1 MNFKTTYLLFALLAV
16 MLSVLALVLY
26 LGPTPP
32 PGAENV
38 FPSMHAKEGRIE
50 SKDIDKVVIER
61 KVPDEATLVFER
73 VDDNTWKITGP
84 RPMPADS
91 NNIRNLIDALIGA
104 RFEEENRP
112 SSLRAGGLDNP
123 QRVITLSGKDKE
135 WKLTLGAVTPG
146 TESALLYVLSSDRPT
161 MPLGVSKTTFDAALE
176 NLPYF
181 RARSLFGTDSRDFRT
196 VRLALG
202 KKPPVELKRTGDKW
216 ALVQPPYGDADAAN
230 LLTQLTG
237 LTVDYRTD
245 KENDFV
251 KDAVTDLTPYHLN
264 PAKGDVL
271 TVTVVRGEGDK
282 AVTTKA
288 VLGVTKKVDKEE
300 KYYAA
305 FDEGQAKDV
314 VKVPAAAVDA
324 LVKVV
329 DDPNGVRNKNLL
341 ALESFKQP
349 DAIDVDNSYGKLE
362 FRKPDAAKPWQL
374 YRGGAANNVDDAEVR
389 KLIDELNRKD
399 VISSFPDP
407 KRKKE
412 LGLEKPEVV
421 VKVWAESL
429 QAADAK
435 AKDAKPA
442 FKKDVKPA
450 AELRFGNRERDSVAV
465 ERVWGNDST
474 IALVPASLL
483 DQLRKGPLAYVDR
496 SIPPYNPGAA
506 EEDVTKVE
514 LTRPGETFEITR
526 ENSTAP
532 WKLVKPDALKGR
544 EANAEAMRG
553 LLGELNRLSAKE
565 IVAEKADAKDLAG
578 TYELAKP
585 AYRVAVTVTKD
596 KKPTTHEFVFGKETA
611 GKGVYLK
618 LGNKDAIYLVG
629 AEVLAALRREL
640 RDTTVLSFEPDKV
653 TGLTVRGWK
662 TVVGAVT
669 TLTFAQKDGKWTATS
684 PPGYNLDAGKVTD
697 LLQSLSRVQAERF
710 VPAGKGL
717 KLDEGA
723 MQFEITLA
731 DKKVLELTVGA
742 EDGASVYATSNQLKG
757 DVFLV
762 PKALVEAARK
772 APAYFSK

>member
-1 MNFKTTYLLFALLAV
+1 MNFKTTYLLFGLLAV
-16 MLSVLALVLY
+16 MLGVLALVLY

-38 FPSMHAKEGRIE
+38 FPSMHAKDGRID

-61 KVPDEATLVFER
+61 KSPDDTDLVFER
-73 VDDNTWKITGP
+73 IDENSWKLTSP
-84 RPMPADS
+84 RSMPADAS
-91 NNIRNLIDALIGA
+91 NVRNLIDAIIGA
-104 RFEEENRP
+104 RFDEENRP

-123 QRVITLSGKDKE
+123 QRIITLSGKDRE

-146 TESALLYVLSSDRPT
+146 SESALVYVLSSDRPK
-161 MPLGVSKTTFDAALE
+161 MPLGVSKTTLDAALE

-181 RARSLFGTDSRDFRT
+181 RARSLFGTDSREFRS

-202 KKPPVELKRTGDKW
+202 KKPPVELKRSGDKW
-216 ALVQPPYGDADAAN
+216 SLVQPPYGDADASN
-230 LLTQLTG
+230 LLSQLTG
-237 LTVDYRTD
+237 LTIDYRSD

-251 KDAVTDLTPYHLN
+251 KDAVSDLTPYHLN
-264 PAKGDVL
+264 PAKADVL
-271 TVTVVRGEGDK
+271 SVTVVRGEGDK

-288 VLGVTKKVDKEE
+288 VLGVAKKVDKEE

-305 FDEGQAKDV
+305 LDEGAAKDV

-324 LVKVV
+324 LVKVM
-329 DDPNGVRNKNLL
+329 DDPNSVRNKNLL

-374 YRGGAANNVDDAEVR
+374 YRGGAANNVDEGEVR

-429 QAADAK
+429 QTPDPK
-435 AKDAKPA
+435 KNDKPA

-465 ERVWGNDST
+465 ERVWGSDST
-474 IALVPASLL
+474 VALVPASLL

-496 SIPPYNPGAA
+496 TIPPFNPGAA

-514 LTRPGETFEITR
+514 LSRPGETVEITR
-526 ENSTAP
+526 DNSTAP

-544 EANAEAMRG
+544 EANADAMRE

-578 TYELAKP
+578 TYDLAKP
-585 AYRVAVTVTKD
+585 AYRVVITVTKD
-596 KKPTTHEFVFGKETA
+596 KKPTTHEFVFGKEVA
-611 GKGVYLK
+611 GKGVYVK
-618 LGNKDAIYLVG
+618 LGSKDAIYLVG
-629 AEVLAALRREL
+629 PEVLAALRREL
-640 RDTTVLSFEPDKV
+640 RDTTVFHFDLDKV
-653 TGLTVRGWK
+653 TGMTVRGWK

-669 TLTFAQKDGKWTATS
+669 TLTFAQADGKWTVTM

-723 MQFEITLA
+723 LQLEITLA
-731 DKKVLELTVGA
+731 DKKVLELTVGG
-742 EDGASVYATSNQLKG
+742 EEGASAYATSNQLKG
-757 DVFLV
+757 DVFLI
-762 PKALVEAARK
+762 PKSIVEAVRK